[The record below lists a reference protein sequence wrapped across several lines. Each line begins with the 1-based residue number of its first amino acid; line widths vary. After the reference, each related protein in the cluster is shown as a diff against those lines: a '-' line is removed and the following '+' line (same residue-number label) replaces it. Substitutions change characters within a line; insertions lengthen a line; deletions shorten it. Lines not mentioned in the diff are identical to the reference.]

1 MSVSCVEHL
10 EHCRYAANSI
20 RIVALSL
27 AAFLVATIT
36 SLARAPH
43 FQSSKVVWTTF
54 VDLSGWN
61 SEGMGFLLGLLTPG
75 YMYAG
80 IDGAIHLAEE
90 ATNAREA
97 VPKALLSTW
106 IIGFVT
112 SFIVAVAC
120 MYSAQ
125 NFDAIA
131 STPTG

>member
-1 MSVSCVEHL
+1 ML
-10 EHCRYAANSI
+10 MI
-20 RIVALSL
+20 LDIVGLSL
-27 AAFLVATIT
+27 VTFVAVTIT

-43 FQSSKVVWTTF
+43 FQSSKTVWITF

-61 SEGMGFLLGLLTPG
+61 NTGVVFFIGLLTPG

-125 NFDAIA
+125 DFDMIA
-131 STPTG
+131 KTPTG